1 MEVRLDILQNLIQ
14 QRKFLVLLKK
24 KPPKNTSQEN
34 SDNYHFWLLLDKFLY
49 ELDLGVDK
57 QYKYLYSNLE
67 LEKLNL
73 KNFPY
78 LPLLIFAGALI
89 TTATIGLPVF
99 IS

>member
-1 MEVRLDILQNLIQ
+1 MKKQ
-14 QRKFLVLLKK
+14 LK
-24 KPPKNTSQEN
+24 NISQEN
-34 SDNYHFWLLLDKFLY
+34 SDNYYFLLLLAKFGL

-57 QYKYLYSNLE
+57 QYKYLYSNVE

-78 LPLLIFAGALI
+78 LPFLIFAGALI

-99 IS
+99 TS